1 MSAHH
6 NTNKSTLSGQV
17 LEATGVSADRCYQCG
32 KCSAGCPL
40 AADMDYTSSMVM
52 RMLQTEEATN
62 EKDLLKSQ
70 SIWMCASCEM
80 CISRCPMSV
89 DIPKVM
95 DFLRQKS
102 LKEGLANKQASK
114 NIIPFHRSFLDM
126 IRLTGRSYEI
136 GLVAD
141 YKLRTQNLFQDL
153 LLAPKMFVRGKLA
166 IIPEMIK
173 GKSNIARIF
182 KNSKQIHK

>member
-1 MSAHH
+1 MSSHQH
-6 NTNKSTLSGQV
+6 TVKNSLNGQV
-17 LEATGVSADRCYQCG
+17 LHATGVNADRCYQCG

-52 RMLQTEEATN
+52 RLLQTEDAAN
-62 EKDLLKSQ
+62 EKDLLQSQ

-80 CISRCPMSV
+80 CISRCPMSI
-89 DIPKVM
+89 DIPKAM

-126 IRLTGRSYEI
+126 IRMSGRLYEI

-141 YKLRTQNLFQDL
+141 YKLRSKHFFQDL
-153 LLAPKMFVRGKLA
+153 MLAPKMFVRGKLA
-166 IIPEMIK
+166 LMPDMIK
-173 GKSNIARIF
+173 GKSNISRIF
-182 KNSKQIHK
+182 NKTKK